1 MHDEEEYHNWSK
13 HLASDPID
21 FIAANGFD
29 FVEGCIIKYVSR
41 YKYKDG
47 LRDLYK
53 ARAYL
58 ERLIAREEGK
68 PYVYQYIP
76 IPKRQEQ
83 EVQP

>member
-1 MHDEEEYHNWSK
+1 MSEDEDYHNWPK
-13 HLASDPID
+13 HLTSDPIE
-21 FIAANGFD
+21 FIAANKFD

-58 ERLIAREEGK
+58 ERLIAREEGRPYTHRPIFSK
-68 PYVYQYIP
+68 PVE
-76 IPKRQEQ
+76 R
-83 EVQP
+83 